1 MEMRGQVV
9 RRRASA
15 IALAALVMSVI
26 GIVLPSAAHASYDG
40 VCSGASELPGA
51 FPDAGLAADC
61 MKKYGI
67 SVGKADGTFGE
78 ADTLLR
84 SQASSL
90 LLRFLALTGIALTD
104 SRGFGDVNQLTVPN
118 DLVRRDIEILAGS
131 GIIAGLPDGG
141 FHPADNLTVA
151 QATTLVVRTVALI
164 HSRNPAV
171 TEFQD
176 QGSTG
181 ANYSY
186 ALQRGLL
193 DPNAHTLGGS
203 VYASQASTVIQRG
216 LLADML
222 AQALQQL
229 ADSPP
234 PPTQPPTT
242 APPPTQDCTPGY
254 SPCIPPGDDVDCAG
268 GSGNGPRYV
277 QGPIT
282 VTGPDIYGLDA
293 DHDGIGCES

>member
-1 MEMRGQVV
+1 MLACIAGGTIAVV
-9 RRRASA
+9 SSA
-15 IALAALVMSVI
+15 PAQ
-26 GIVLPSAAHASYDG
+26 ASYNG
-40 VCSGASELPGA
+40 VCAGASELPGA

-61 MKKYGI
+61 LKKYGI

-90 LLRFLALTGIALTD
+90 LLRFLALTGISLTD
-104 SRGFGDVNQLTVPN
+104 QRGFSDVNSLTVPN
-118 DLVRRDIEILAGS
+118 DLVRRDIEIAAGS
-131 GIIAGLPDGG
+131 GIIAGFPDGG
-141 FHPADNLTVA
+141 FHPAENLTVA
-151 QATTLVVRTVALI
+151 QAATLVVRTLQLI

-176 QGSTG
+176 QGSTS

-193 DPNAHTLGGS
+193 DQNAHTLGGS

-216 LLADML
+216 LLADIL

-234 PPTQPPTT
+234 PTT
-242 APPPTQDCTPGY
+242 TPPPPTADCTPGY
-254 SPCIPPGDDVDCAG
+254 DPCIPPGDDVDCAG
-268 GSGNGPRYV
+268 GTGNGPRYV
-277 QGPIT
+277 QGPVY
-282 VTGPDIYGLDA
+282 VTGPDIYGLDS
-293 DHDGIGCES
+293 DNDGIGCES